1 MNKRILIISQV
12 IPQWYVDLLSS
23 VFDSDDTIDIITG
36 SKVKGNVIS
45 SPKHDPTSLKS
56 RLISWVKH
64 YRFMMKW
71 IRRNKHIKYDLIFAV
86 SNPPINPYIGLKLK
100 KVYNAPFVY
109 MNWDLY
115 PQVIRSSIK
124 NPISSICCKLWSSWN
139 SINFHKI
146 DKIIT
151 IGDVMASSLNEDIK
165 NKVDVSVIPIGVDT
179 QVLKPI
185 DKSLNKFCVE
195 NDLVNKFVV
204 LYSGK
209 MGIGHN
215 IELILEAAKKLEHNS
230 NIIFVFIGFGPKYK
244 TVEDYISANSSINV
258 RLYPLQ
264 DEEMFP
270 FSMACGDIGIVTQ
283 ESSMAHLFMPSK
295 VYSMMACGEAIVG
308 LCTEHDDLNTL
319 VKCDCVGL
327 TVTSNSAE
335 ELVDV
340 ITKLSDDNV
349 TLNSYKKQSRKTAVE
364 KYELS
369 IIKSKYIQLFD
380 NVFDTSRSSKFAN
393 TVH

>member
-1 MNKRILIISQV
+1 MSKRILIVSQV
-12 IPQWYVDLLSS
+12 IPQWYVDLLTS
-23 VFDSDDTIDIITG
+23 VFDRDDIIDIITG
-36 SKVKGNVIS
+36 STVKGNVIS

-56 RLISWVKH
+56 RAVSWFNH
-64 YRFMMKW
+64 YRFMMRW
-71 IRRNKHIKYDLIFAV
+71 IRKNKQSKYDLIFAV

-100 KVYNAPFVY
+100 RVYNAPFVY

-115 PQVIRSSIK
+115 PQVIKASIK
-124 NPISSICCKLWSSWN
+124 NPISNVCCKLWSSWN
-139 SINFHKI
+139 SRNFHKI
-146 DKIIT
+146 DRIIT

-165 NKVDVSVIPIGVDT
+165 NKVDVSIIPIGVNT

-230 NIIFVFIGFGPKYK
+230 NIVFVFIGFGPKYK
-244 TVEDYISANSSINV
+244 IVEDYISINSSINV
-258 RLYPLQ
+258 KLFPLQ
-264 DEEMFP
+264 DEDTFP
-270 FSMACGDIGIVTQ
+270 LSMACGDIGIVTQ

-308 LCTEHDDLNTL
+308 LCTDHDDLNSL
-319 VKCDCVGL
+319 VMCENVGL
-327 TVTSNSAE
+327 TVTSNSVD

-340 ITKLSDDNV
+340 ITKLSSDCII
-349 TLNSYKKQSRKTAVE
+349 LNSYKKQSRKIAIE

-369 IIKSKYIQLFD
+369 IIKSKYIQLFND
-380 NVFDTSRSSKFAN
+380 VLDTSRSSEYADL
-393 TVH
+393 VH

>member
-1 MNKRILIISQV
+1 MSKRILIVSQV
-12 IPQWYVDLLSS
+12 IPQWYVDLLTS
-23 VFDSDDTIDIITG
+23 VFDSDDIIDIITG
-36 SKVKGNVIS
+36 SKVKGNVIC

-56 RLISWVKH
+56 RLLSWFKH

-71 IRRNKHIKYDLIFAV
+71 IRINKNNKYDLVFAV

-100 KVYNAPFVY
+100 RVYNAPFVY

-124 NPISSICCKLWSSWN
+124 NPIASICCKLWSSWN
-139 SINFHKI
+139 SRNFHKI
-146 DKIIT
+146 DKILT
-151 IGDVMASSLNEDIK
+151 IGDVMAASLNEDIK

-295 VYSMMACGEAIVG
+295 VYSMMACGEAIVA
-308 LCTEHDDLNTL
+308 LCTDHDDLYNL
-319 VKCDCVGL
+319 VKKENVGL
-327 TVTSNSAE
+327 TVTSNSVD

-340 ITKLSDDNV
+340 ITNLSNDSNV
-349 TLNSYKKQSRKTAVE
+349 LNSYKKQSRKMSME

-369 IIKSKYIQLFD
+369 MIKSKYIHLFD
-380 NVFDTSRSSKFAN
+380 DVLNSSRGI
-393 TVH
+393 